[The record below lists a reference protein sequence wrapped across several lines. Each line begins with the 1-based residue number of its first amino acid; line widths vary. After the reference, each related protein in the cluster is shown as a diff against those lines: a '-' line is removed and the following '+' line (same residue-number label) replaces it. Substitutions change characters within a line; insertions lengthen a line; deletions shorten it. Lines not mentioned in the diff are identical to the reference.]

1 MSVYLLLGPE
11 EGEKKEFIE
20 REKKR
25 VLSMYSDAE
34 LYTFFVG
41 DDTEEALYAALS
53 QSSLFSSY
61 RFIVIKGFENA
72 TKTDGLSK
80 ALIEYSKN
88 PDENAEVI
96 ILSLD
101 TSTSTIPK
109 EIAGLAGKD
118 NTRIYWELKESDKIN
133 WIRNY
138 VREQGFSITKE
149 AIDEILSS
157 VDNNTLE
164 MKNLVSSITL
174 FLELQK
180 NTKVIDDS
188 VIESYAARTKGE
200 NGYTLFNAVAE
211 KDLEHALLIVA
222 SIVLQDIREVTP
234 AFTVLQNQFRRLEAC
249 LEMKA
254 MKISERQIFTDVEY
268 FSTYAPLKP
277 IKGINFKQAPVFS
290 AAMRNYTLSECSAIV
305 LYLGRMDSEIKAA
318 GTDMTKLL
326 LEEVIYNIIE
336 FKAQDPKMTL
346 EPACLY
352 TEI

>member
-41 DDTEEALYAALS
+41 DDTEESLYAALS

-72 TKTDGLSK
+72 TKTDGLAK
-80 ALIEYSKN
+80 ALIEYAMN
-88 PDENAEVI
+88 PDESAEVI
-96 ILSLD
+96 ILS
-101 TSTSTIPK
+101 TESSTGNIPK
-109 EIAGLAGKD
+109 EIVSLAGKD
-118 NTRIYWELKESDKIN
+118 NTKIFWELKESDKIN
-133 WIRNY
+133 WIRGY
-138 VREQGFSITKE
+138 VRQEGFSITKE

-164 MKNLVSSITL
+164 MKNLVSSIIL

-180 NTKVIDDS
+180 NTKVIDET

-200 NGYTLFNAVAE
+200 NGYTLFNAVAM

-249 LEMKA
+249 LEMKG
-254 MKISERQIFTDVEY
+254 MRINERQIFADVEY
-268 FSTYAPLKP
+268 FSTYAPQKP
-277 IKGINFKQAPVFS
+277 IKGINFKQAPIFS
-290 AAMRNYTLSECSAIV
+290 QAMRNYTLSECSDIV

-318 GTDMTKLL
+318 GTEMTKIL

-336 FKAQDPKMTL
+336 FKAQETNMTL
-346 EPACLY
+346 APTSLY
-352 TEI
+352 SEI